1 MTFKPLISETA
12 PKDHKS
18 IVEAY
23 LKDINYWMNINKL
36 KLNGK
41 TELLNLIQSTHRP
54 LPPLQN
60 INCGTE
66 MIKPTKFLV
75 CNQSLG
81 MRQTM
86 YATHAGWIQQWN

>member
-41 TELLNLIQSTHRP
+41 TELLNLIQSTHYTCRVLGVEYFCWVSCCAQRP
-54 LPPLQN
+54 N
-60 INCGTE
+60 GSGFSMNA
-66 MIKPTKFLV
+66 
-75 CNQSLG
+75 S
-81 MRQTM
+81 
-86 YATHAGWIQQWN
+86 